1 MLCALFCSATRLYRR
16 WRRDSTGVSSN
27 NLLKQQV
34 NLIHLLEILGNES
47 LGKYA
52 SNPRLRV
59 QKCENVHKSLE
70 FIKSRGIGLY
80 NIGAEDI
87 VDGNLKLI
95 LGLIWTLILR
105 FTITDI
111 KWVVSGASRRGDGI
125 GG

>member
-1 MLCALFCSATRLYRR
+1 
-16 WRRDSTGVSSN
+16 V
-27 NLLKQQV
+27 V
-34 NLIHLLEILGNES
+34 LIHLLEILGNES

-70 FIKSRGIGLY
+70 FIRGRGIQLF

-95 LGLIWTLILR
+95 LGLIWMLILR

-111 KWVVSGASRRGDGI
+111 KYRAPRRSWCRQRVADREVARKV
-125 GG
+125 

>member
-1 MLCALFCSATRLYRR
+1 M
-16 WRRDSTGVSSN
+16 V
-27 NLLKQQV
+27 
-34 NLIHLLEILGNES
+34 LIHLLEILGNES

-70 FIKSRGIGLY
+70 FIKGRGIGLY

-111 KWVVSGASRRGDGI
+111 KYVVSGNDPRRLNRMKLTI
-125 GG
+125 RTAPRV

>member
-1 MLCALFCSATRLYRR
+1 MTACVAALPPPVAAPADVCPP
-16 WRRDSTGVSSN
+16 
-27 NLLKQQV
+27 QV

-70 FIKSRGIGLY
+70 FIKGRGIGLY

-111 KWVVSGASRRGDGI
+111 K
-125 GG
+125 

>member
-1 MLCALFCSATRLYRR
+1 M
-16 WRRDSTGVSSN
+16 
-27 NLLKQQV
+27 
-34 NLIHLLEILGNES
+34 IHLLEILGNES

-70 FIKSRGIGLY
+70 FIKGRGIGLY
-80 NIGAEDI
+80 NIGPEDI
-87 VDGNLKLI
+87 VDGNRKLI

-111 KWVVSGASRRGDGI
+111 KYVATATTPRSDRMRLTVRTAPKV
-125 GG
+125 